1 MVEKG
6 FCAFKCG
13 LDFRRVRV
21 HWNRTLEGKVFVG
34 FLALVLCSYMQR
46 VLRAS
51 VEIKHLSFDKVL
63 LELEK
68 IRVVTLADQTQAV
81 TPLTKLQRTI
91 LEALK
96 VPLDTL
102 SMQPA

>member
-1 MVEKG
+1 M
-6 FCAFKCG
+6 
-13 LDFRRVRV
+13 
-21 HWNRTLEGKVFVG
+21 
-34 FLALVLCSYMQR
+34 
-46 VLRAS
+46 
-51 VEIKHLSFDKVL
+51 SFDKVL